1 MSDDKKMLPEVLPAP
16 PASGAPA
23 TASPRERVNERARL
37 LLDRF
42 RGLGPAAGAAILS
55 MQCYSSVDPLPPP
68 PMECTTVPDPFDR
81 FSGLGSFDS
90 GHDGGPPFAVIS
102 LIRTGELGLGVAA
115 VRVIGGTL
123 ISVEDLSKT
132 GAGGFL
138 EFQLTVAPEG
148 VTSSFTIEIDF
159 SCGDA
164 TATRRFQASY
174 ATPLMY
180 GDRITV
186 QAL

>member
-23 TASPRERVNERARL
+23 TASPRQRVNERARL

-42 RGLGPAAGAAILS
+42 RGLGPMAGAAILS

-68 PMECTTVPDPFDR
+68 AQQCTLVPDPFDR
-81 FSGLGSFDS
+81 IYGLGSFDY

-102 LIRTGELGLGVAA
+102 LVRTGEFGLGVAA
-115 VRVIGGTL
+115 VRITGGTL
-123 ISVEDLSKT
+123 ISVEDLTKT
-132 GAGGFL
+132 GNGGFS
-138 EFQLTVAPEG
+138 EFRLTIAPEG
-148 VTSSFTIEIDF
+148 VMSSFTIDIDF

-164 TATRRFQASY
+164 TATRRFVASY

-180 GDRITV
+180 GDNITV